1 MSKKKK
7 LRALLKRLQDLQARA
22 DEAGVDAEEIQDELA
37 EVEAA
42 IEALEAAVD
51 TVEETAD
58 EAAGEDEARADED
71 EEEEDP
77 DKDKE
82 DEAEERKS
90 IAKARRSVREKL
102 QRRAMAEG
110 AGRNARSL
118 SGMASA
124 KVSVPGAD
132 SKEYRSAFFKNLM
145 GRDLNARERAA
156 FVHTTSN
163 TAAVLPTETLNEIWD
178 LVTGQHAI
186 MGDIRI
192 LQSGT
197 TIEVIKH
204 TAVTQGNATTVN
216 ENAANQ
222 DETNTFVKVTL
233 AGKDFSKHI
242 DVTYA
247 LERMSVEAFES
258 YIVNEIAALLG
269 EAMASDV
276 VTTIVTTGT
285 NYGMA
290 ATQAVT
296 TAAVGKVAFKEVA
309 QVMGLLKR
317 ASKVCIY
324 GSRATIYNYLV
335 GMEDG
340 QGRPIFQP
348 TAQAGAEGVCLG
360 ADVKVEDAVTD
371 GTLLFLDPAKFTY
384 NMIQDVMIETD
395 KDIKKHV
402 TTYAGYARGQGALID
417 PLAAATLTLKTG
429 T

>member
-1 MSKKKK
+1 MNKKKQ

-42 IEALEAAVD
+42 IAALEDAVD

-58 EAAGEDEARADED
+58 EAAAEGEEARADED
-71 EEEEDP
+71 EDED
-77 DKDKE
+77 KK

-102 QRRAMAEG
+102 QRRAMADG
-110 AGRNARSL
+110 SVQARSL

-124 KVSVPGAD
+124 KPVIPGAD

-145 GRDLNARERAA
+145 GRDMNARERAA
-156 FVHTTSN
+156 FVHTTAN
-163 TAAVLPTETLNEIWD
+163 TSAVLPTETLNEIWD

-186 MGDIRI
+186 IGDIRI

-296 TAAVGKVAFKEVA
+296 TAAAGKIAFKEVA

-317 ASKVCIY
+317 AGKVCIY

-371 GTLLFLDPAKFTY
+371 GVLLFADPSKFTY

-417 PLAAATLTLKTG
+417 PLAAATLTVRSG

>member
-58 EAAGEDEARADED
+58 EAAPADEARAD

-77 DKDKE
+77 DKEKE
-82 DEAEERKS
+82 DEAEARKS
-90 IAKARRSVREKL
+90 IAKARRSIREKL
-102 QRRAMAEG
+102 QRRAIAEG
-110 AGRNARSL
+110 AGQARSL
-118 SGMASA
+118 SGMGIA
-124 KVSVPGAD
+124 KPAVPGAD

-145 GRDLNARERAA
+145 GRDMTARERSA
-156 FVHTTSN
+156 FVHTTAN

-192 LQSGT
+192 LHSAT
-197 TIEVIKH
+197 TIEVIRH
-204 TAVTQGNATTVN
+204 TAITQGNATTVN

-233 AGKDFSKHI
+233 AGKDFSKHV
-242 DVTYA
+242 DVSYA

-258 YIVNEIAALLG
+258 YIVNEIAGLLG
-269 EAMASDV
+269 EAMAGDV
-276 VTTIVTTGT
+276 YTTLTTTSGSPNT
-285 NYGMA
+285 GMSSANA
-290 ATQAVT
+290 ALT
-296 TAAVGKVAFKEVA
+296 TAGVKKIEFAELAAALGA
-309 QVMGLLKR
+309 LKR
-317 ASKVCIY
+317 AGKVCIY
-324 GSRATIYNYLV
+324 GTRKTIYTYLV
-335 GMEDG
+335 GMCDTT
-340 QGRPIFQP
+340 GRPIFQP
-348 TAQAGAEGVCLG
+348 SAQAGVEGVVLG
-360 ADVKVEDAVTD
+360 CDIKVEDAVAENKLLIGD
-371 GTLLFLDPAKFTY
+371 GSKFLY
-384 NMIQDVMIETD
+384 NMIQDVMIEQD
-395 KDIKKHV
+395 RDIKKHV

-417 PLAAATLTLKTG
+417 ETAFCLLTVKQSE
-429 T
+429 

>member
-1 MSKKKK
+1 MNKKKK

-22 DEAGVDAEEIQDELA
+22 DEAGVDAEEIQEELA

-42 IEALEAAVD
+42 IAALEDAVD

-58 EAAGEDEARADED
+58 EAAAEGEEARADED
-71 EEEEDP
+71 EDED
-77 DKDKE
+77 KK

-102 QRRAMAEG
+102 QRRAMADG
-110 AGRNARSL
+110 SVQARSL

-124 KVSVPGAD
+124 KPVVPGAD

-145 GRDLNARERAA
+145 GRDMNARERAA
-156 FVHTTSN
+156 FVHTTAN
-163 TAAVLPTETLNEIWD
+163 TSAVLPTETLNEIWD

-258 YIVNEIAALLG
+258 YIVNEIAALG
-269 EAMASDV
+269 GDAGRHDRGGRKDRV
-276 VTTIVTTGT
+276 
-285 NYGMA
+285 
-290 ATQAVT
+290 Q
-296 TAAVGKVAFKEVA
+296 
-309 QVMGLLKR
+309 
-317 ASKVCIY
+317 
-324 GSRATIYNYLV
+324 GSRAGHGPAEARRQGVHLRKPRDDLQLPCWNGRRPGPPDLPADRA
-335 GMEDG
+335 GRRG
-340 QGRPIFQP
+340 GRLPGCGRQGRGRGHRRRP
-348 TAQAGAEGVCLG
+348 
-360 ADVKVEDAVTD
+360 AVR
-371 GTLLFLDPAKFTY
+371 GSV
-384 NMIQDVMIETD
+384 QV
-395 KDIKKHV
+395 HV
-402 TTYAGYARGQGALID
+402 
-417 PLAAATLTLKTG
+417 
-429 T
+429 